1 MTSNPVGFS
10 KQGDENL
17 HCVIFKQK
25 VLFPRVK
32 IFGI

>member
-25 VLFPRVK
+25 VLFSE
-32 IFGI
+32 G